1 MTRLT
6 IAALC
11 LITAAHAQ
19 TIVGPA
25 AGSTVLTL
33 PASTP
38 ATVSDSWLTVT
49 PGAIAYTANPNPNA
63 RIATVTAAGVKYPIV
78 QASATGILTPWGPL
92 GYGNIRTIAG
102 LALSGFSGDNGPAVT
117 AQLDSPEGIA
127 IDANANVYIA
137 DTKNNRIR
145 KINATTGLITTIAGN
160 GATGY
165 NGDNIPATAANL
177 GNPQGIALDPA
188 GNLYIADL
196 YNGRI
201 RKVTAA
207 TGIISTIGVIG
218 SPARLAIAPNG
229 DLILT
234 GYSDSYLRRLN
245 PATGAITIIVGG
257 GVAGPPGDGDGGPA
271 INAQLYGP
279 NSPWLKS
286 AERAKTIEGGN
297 VPR

>member
-11 LITAAHAQ
+11 LLTAAHAQ

-49 PGAIAYTANPNPNA
+49 PGAVTYTANPNPNA

-137 DTKNNRIR
+137 DMTEAIYAYNTVLRDVAAVR
-145 KINATTGLITTIAGN
+145 ATPFIATLDRMPARPNYYIDSTHTTVAGSAAL
-160 GATGY
+160 GTIV
-165 NGDNIPATAANL
+165 GDRLATA
-177 GNPQGIALDPA
+177 PEF
-188 GNLYIADL
+188 
-196 YNGRI
+196 
-201 RKVTAA
+201 T
-207 TGIISTIGVIG
+207 
-218 SPARLAIAPNG
+218 RL
-229 DLILT
+229 
-234 GYSDSYLRRLN
+234 
-245 PATGAITIIVGG
+245 V
-257 GVAGPPGDGDGGPA
+257 
-271 INAQLYGP
+271 
-279 NSPWLKS
+279 
-286 AERAKTIEGGN
+286 AERGGCGA
-297 VPR
+297 R